1 MVFFLLTETDL
12 PYQLKEDYPNGNII
26 LREDYQKS
34 FKAET
39 RWRDTKKFLRKEGLG
54 EVYPSYNNSEKDRYV
69 CRPSREHDIHDGYDR
84 RKQAVEMADVYGIEK
99 VWAAI
104 YEGNRQHGDFSSKES
119 KPNQR
124 FNRIFY
130 ALRDEEV
137 CSTLVGRA

>member
-1 MVFFLLTETDL
+1 MAKKASKQRLGGGIPRSFFGKKAWVRCIRATTIPRRIDTCVDL
-12 PYQLKEDYPNGNII
+12 RVSMTYTTAMI
-26 LREDYQKS
+26 
-34 FKAET
+34 
-39 RWRDTKKFLRKEGLG
+39 
-54 EVYPSYNNSEKDRYV
+54 
-69 CRPSREHDIHDGYDR
+69 
-84 RKQAVEMADVYGIEK
+84 VENRMADVYGIEK